1 MGCCEESWE
10 VSTHKRQP
18 KNHYKATSHCDTMAV
33 EETPMPYTQDELNF
47 YWRVAKGEATQ
58 DPRDTTYVEFIADT
72 ELEQTMVLDKAR
84 PYSDHDDVVT
94 AIDARRTRE
103 NPDARRGLWQQT

>member
-33 EETPMPYTQDELNF
+33 EETPMSYTQDELNF
-47 YWRVAKGEATQ
+47 FWQVAKGEATQ
-58 DPRDTTYVEFIADT
+58 DPRDITYVELIPGT
-72 ELEQTMVLDKAR
+72 ELEQEMVIDR
-84 PYSDHDDVVT
+84 VRTYSDHDDVAPAANV
-94 AIDARRTRE
+94 RRTRE
-103 NPDARRGLWQQT
+103 HPDAQWGLWL